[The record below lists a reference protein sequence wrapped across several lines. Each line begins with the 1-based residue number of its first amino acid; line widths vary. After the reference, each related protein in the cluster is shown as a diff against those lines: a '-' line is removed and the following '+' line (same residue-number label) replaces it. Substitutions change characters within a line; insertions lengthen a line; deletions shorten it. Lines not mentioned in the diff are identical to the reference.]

1 MSSPVPGAIATLI
14 EWDNDIPDWPTLAR
28 GGGRGARYSCRRRA
42 RVGGV
47 RGRPWRQRSKP
58 RSPDALLDAA
68 APVPDAVTAADAP
81 TATRRF
87 AVYRNNVVA
96 GLANT
101 LRSRFPATE
110 KIVGEEF
117 FAAMARVFVTE
128 KPPRSPLLAAYGDEF
143 PAFVA
148 AFAPARELP
157 YLADVARLE
166 AARTRAYHAEDAVP
180 VDAGAFAAL
189 DPGAAG
195 GLRIALHPSTEIVRS
210 PPSHRHHL
218 GDEFRVNGRSP
229 RSRTGAARMRWSSAR
244 ISTSR
249 SRLLPPGGAA
259 FLLALAAGRTL
270 ADAAETAR
278 ADHSAF
284 DLAGNLAGLIGWGV
298 AGKVILPAPHET
310 G

>member
-1 MSSPVPGAIATLI
+1 MAAAFEASF
-14 EWDNDIPDWPTLAR
+14 AR
-28 GGGRGARYSCRRRA
+28 
-42 RVGGV
+42 
-47 RGRPWRQRSKP
+47 
-58 RSPDALLDAA
+58 ALLDAA
-68 APVPDAVTAADAP
+68 APVPDAVAAADAP

-96 GLANT
+96 GLVNT
-101 LRSRFPATE
+101 LRSRFPVTE

-117 FAAMARVFVTE
+117 FAAMARAFVTE
-128 KPPRSPLLAAYGDEF
+128 KPPRTPLLAGHGDEF
-143 PAFVA
+143 PAFIA
-148 AFAPARELP
+148 GFAPARELP
-157 YLADVARLE
+157 YLPDVAQLE

-210 PPSHRHHL
+210 PHPIVTIWAMNSGEQPLAAIEDWRSEDALVSRPHL
-218 GDEFRVNGRSP
+218 DVEV
-229 RSRTGAARMRWSSAR
+229 
-244 ISTSR
+244 
-249 SRLLPPGGAA
+249 RLLPPGGAA
-259 FLLALAAGRTL
+259 FLLALDSGWTL

-298 AGKVILPAPHET
+298 AGKVILPVPPET
-310 G
+310 D